1 MPVPH
6 RAALA
11 AALAAS
17 LLTACGTAP
26 AAPPPQTARLPAPV
40 AAEAVKVGQ
49 SRAEVEAA
57 LGVPTQVE
65 EDADGV
71 QAVYM
76 TGMPDLGAYRRAA
89 TAGRGVGVAQG
100 LLGTATGLAGLLGPV
115 GMIGGAALSTG
126 STLVGEAASLGAR
139 AATPATPDLSHV
151 SVLTVT
157 YREDK
162 VVRIARAEFSRNGDG
177 MTTLARK

>member
-11 AALAAS
+11 TALAAS
-17 LLTACGTAP
+17 LLTACATPPAAPAPQTAP
-26 AAPPPQTARLPAPV
+26 AA
-40 AAEAVKVGQ
+40 AAADAVKVGQ
-49 SRAEVEAA
+49 SRADVEAA

-65 EDADGV
+65 EDTDGV

-76 TGMPDLGAYRRAA
+76 TGMPDLSAYRRAA

-115 GMIGGAALSTG
+115 GVIGGAALSTG

-139 AATPATPDLSHV
+139 AATPATPALSHV

-162 VVRIARAEFSRNGDG
+162 VVRIARQSLAG
-177 MTTLARK
+177 MAAG

>member
-6 RAALA
+6 RQRSPRRLPP
-11 AALAAS
+11 
-17 LLTACGTAP
+17 ACSRP
-26 AAPPPQTARLPAPV
+26 APPRPPLRPPQAARLPAPV
-40 AAEAVKVGQ
+40 AADAVKVGQ

-76 TGMPDLGAYRRAA
+76 TGMPDLSAYRRAA
-89 TAGRGVGVAQG
+89 TAGRGVGMAQG
-100 LLGTATGLAGLLGPV
+100 LLGTATGLVGLLGPV

-126 STLVGEAASLGAR
+126 STLVGEAASMGAR
-139 AATPATPDLSHV
+139 AATPAAPDLSHV
-151 SVLTVT
+151 SVLTQSPT
-157 YREDK
+157 
-162 VVRIARAEFSRNGDG
+162 ARARPCHHAAEFGRNGGG

>member
-17 LLTACGTAP
+17 LLTACATPP
-26 AAPPPQTARLPAPV
+26 AAPAPQTVRAPAT
-40 AAEAVKVGQ
+40 AAADAVKVGQ

-71 QAVYM
+71 QAVYL
-76 TGMPDLGAYRRAA
+76 TGMPDLSAYRRAA
-89 TAGRGVGVAQG
+89 TAGRGVGMAQG

-139 AATPATPDLSHV
+139 AATPAAPDLSHV

-157 YREDK
+157 YREGK
-162 VVRIARAEFSRNGDG
+162 VVRITRQSLAG
-177 MTTLARK
+177 MAAG

>member
-1 MPVPH
+1 MTVPY
-6 RAALA
+6 RTALA
-11 AALAAS
+11 AALAGS
-17 LLTACGTAP
+17 LLAACAAPPVAPAPQAAPAP
-26 AAPPPQTARLPAPV
+26 AAAD
-40 AAEAVKVGQ
+40 AVKVGQ

-76 TGMPDLGAYRRAA
+76 TGMPDLAAYRRAA
-89 TAGRGVGVAQG
+89 VTGRGVGVAQG

-115 GMIGGAALSTG
+115 GMLGGAALSTG
-126 STLVGEAASLGAR
+126 SMLAGEAASLGAR
-139 AATPATPDLSHV
+139 VATPAAPDLSRV
-151 SVLTVT
+151 SLLTVT

-162 VVRIARAEFSRNGDG
+162 VVRITRQNLAG
-177 MTTLARK
+177 MAAG